1 MEINTDENAL
11 RESIKA
17 ANRGELCAG
26 IMLIL
31 LIPWLLRNELRYMK
45 FYDGFYDMLLDGTAL
60 LTAAAVFM
68 AVFYLVLGIYA
79 ILRSIAQRR
88 RYLLDRSF
96 RPGPEIHKRKLVR
109 IALMTLVGI
118 SVMFLLVL
126 GVGAAGNY
134 YDVPLS
140 NCPVVMLESLSP
152 EEAAQLDYNADRLDA
167 PHGTGGKSLLYSFAT
182 YRQDGPTI
190 RLEGEYA
197 GIGYSTFSYW
207 VNVKDIRTESLAE
220 KYFAEKEAAHDWQEV
235 QIKSWALHRLEK
247 LIIRLAYRFI
257 RKIRIKR
264 ISINIVILRFVQ
276 DCCITLKHS
285 HFSVFYKSIN
295 ICHSS
300 LAISIRFRLLIQIIF
315 KIFPGCRIVDV
326 IFWSLRLWFLNII
339 QAITLIRKSPDCIH
353 RTIRRRS
360 LPVVINMLIFIPVCI
375 RARNYKSLDYSTLS
389 NQINIVIVLCL
400 LCTHNNQSRI
410 ICNNLCIFR
419 ICDLNMPALYT
430 FIFNVLICLRNC
442 KRKSFFRLLPFRL
455 HRLRLRRKNNRRT
468 RKQHCCTQQRT

>member
-1 MEINTDENAL
+1 MSKSKYNTIKELPFAWYEVDALEAWLDEQSRQGLKMVDFFGFDFGRRRAVFMETNELPTRYRIHIKPKDGYYTRREEYKETMRELGWEYVGQLHYRADIYRAARPDAVEINTDENAL

-26 IMLIL
+26 IVLIL

-96 RPGPEIHKRKLVR
+96 RPGPEIHKCKRVR
-109 IALMTLVGI
+109 IVLLTLAGI

-182 YRQDGPTI
+182 FRQDGPTVWLATTI
-190 RLEGEYA
+190 PAGAIALSAIGSASRISAASLWRRSTTPKRQPPTAIGRRCRSPA
-197 GIGYSTFSYW
+197 GIRPCTANIPVRFRRIGTTTRTSRRTFSG
-207 VNVKDIRTESLAE
+207 
-220 KYFAEKEAAHDWQEV
+220 
-235 QIKSWALHRLEK
+235 
-247 LIIRLAYRFI
+247 
-257 RKIRIKR
+257 
-264 ISINIVILRFVQ
+264 
-276 DCCITLKHS
+276 IT
-285 HFSVFYKSIN
+285 
-295 ICHSS
+295 
-300 LAISIRFRLLIQIIF
+300 
-315 KIFPGCRIVDV
+315 
-326 IFWSLRLWFLNII
+326 
-339 QAITLIRKSPDCIH
+339 
-353 RTIRRRS
+353 TI
-360 LPVVINMLIFIPVCI
+360 
-375 RARNYKSLDYSTLS
+375 
-389 NQINIVIVLCL
+389 
-400 LCTHNNQSRI
+400 
-410 ICNNLCIFR
+410 
-419 ICDLNMPALYT
+419 
-430 FIFNVLICLRNC
+430 
-442 KRKSFFRLLPFRL
+442 
-455 HRLRLRRKNNRRT
+455 
-468 RKQHCCTQQRT
+468 

>member
-1 MEINTDENAL
+1 MSKSKYNTIKELPFAWYEVDALEAWLDEQSRQGLKMVDFFGFDFGRRRAVFMETNELPTRYRIHIKPKDGYYTR
-11 RESIKA
+11 REEYKETMRELGWEYVGQLHYRADIYRPRGPTRWRSTPTKTLCGSPSKP

-26 IMLIL
+26 IVLIL

-182 YRQDGPTI
+182 YRQDGPTVWFGDDYPGWAI
-190 RLEGEYA
+190 ALSAIGSASRISAASLWRRSTTPKRQPPTTGRRYRSRA
-197 GIGYSTFSYW
+197 GIRPCTAGTPQISGRSSTATVY
-207 VNVKDIRTESLAE
+207 RTPL
-220 KYFAEKEAAHDWQEV
+220 KYLSR
-235 QIKSWALHRLEK
+235 SWCCGWA
-247 LIIRLAYRFI
+247 
-257 RKIRIKR
+257 
-264 ISINIVILRFVQ
+264 IV
-276 DCCITLKHS
+276 
-285 HFSVFYKSIN
+285 
-295 ICHSS
+295 
-300 LAISIRFRLLIQIIF
+300 
-315 KIFPGCRIVDV
+315 
-326 IFWSLRLWFLNII
+326 WS
-339 QAITLIRKSPDCIH
+339 
-353 RTIRRRS
+353 RS
-360 LPVVINMLIFIPVCI
+360 AMTVRP
-375 RARNYKSLDYSTLS
+375 T
-389 NQINIVIVLCL
+389 
-400 LCTHNNQSRI
+400 
-410 ICNNLCIFR
+410 
-419 ICDLNMPALYT
+419 
-430 FIFNVLICLRNC
+430 
-442 KRKSFFRLLPFRL
+442 
-455 HRLRLRRKNNRRT
+455 
-468 RKQHCCTQQRT
+468 

>member
-1 MEINTDENAL
+1 MRMRKSKYTIKELPFAWYEVDALEAWLDEQSRQGLKMVDFFGFDFGRRRAVFMETNELPTRYRIHIKPKDGYYTRREEYKETMRELGWEYVGQLHYRADIYRAARPDAVEINTDENAL

-26 IMLIL
+26 IVLIL

-96 RPGPEIHKRKLVR
+96 RPGPEIHKRKRVR
-109 IALMTLVGI
+109 IVLLTLAGI
-118 SVMFLLVL
+118 SVMFLVVL

-152 EEAAQLDYNADRLDA
+152 EEAAQLDYDADRLDA

-235 QIKSWALHRLEK
+235 QIKGWDQAMYRRYTTNLRQEFHSDRLPDTPE
-247 LIIRLAYRFI
+247 
-257 RKIRIKR
+257 
-264 ISINIVILRFVQ
+264 ISQQELV
-276 DCCITLKHS
+276 
-285 HFSVFYKSIN
+285 
-295 ICHSS
+295 
-300 LAISIRFRLLIQIIF
+300 
-315 KIFPGCRIVDV
+315 
-326 IFWSLRLWFLNII
+326 LRLGNRVVTIGYDGEADMIPRLN
-339 QAITLIRKSPDCIH
+339 TLY
-353 RTIRRRS
+353 
-360 LPVVINMLIFIPVCI
+360 
-375 RARNYKSLDYSTLS
+375 A
-389 NQINIVIVLCL
+389 
-400 LCTHNNQSRI
+400 
-410 ICNNLCIFR
+410 
-419 ICDLNMPALYT
+419 
-430 FIFNVLICLRNC
+430 
-442 KRKSFFRLLPFRL
+442 
-455 HRLRLRRKNNRRT
+455 RRT
-468 RKQHCCTQQRT
+468 AAGTTA

>member
-1 MEINTDENAL
+1 MRMRKSKYTIKELPFAWYEVDALEAWLDEQSRQGLKMVDFFGFDFGLRRAVFMETNELPTRYRIHIKPKDGYYIRREEYKETMRELGWEYVGQLHYRADIYRAARPDAVEINTDENAL

-26 IMLIL
+26 IVLIL

-96 RPGPEIHKRKLVR
+96 RPGPEIHKRKRVR
-109 IALMTLVGI
+109 IVLLTLAGI
-118 SVMFLLVL
+118 SVMFLVVL

-152 EEAAQLDYNADRLDA
+152 EEAAQLDYDADRLDA

-235 QIKSWALHRLEK
+235 QIKGWDQAMYRRYTTNLRQEFHSDRLPDTPE
-247 LIIRLAYRFI
+247 
-257 RKIRIKR
+257 
-264 ISINIVILRFVQ
+264 ISQQELV
-276 DCCITLKHS
+276 
-285 HFSVFYKSIN
+285 
-295 ICHSS
+295 
-300 LAISIRFRLLIQIIF
+300 
-315 KIFPGCRIVDV
+315 
-326 IFWSLRLWFLNII
+326 LRLGNRVVTVGYTGEADMYSRLN
-339 QAITLIRKSPDCIH
+339 TLY
-353 RTIRRRS
+353 
-360 LPVVINMLIFIPVCI
+360 
-375 RARNYKSLDYSTLS
+375 A
-389 NQINIVIVLCL
+389 
-400 LCTHNNQSRI
+400 
-410 ICNNLCIFR
+410 
-419 ICDLNMPALYT
+419 
-430 FIFNVLICLRNC
+430 
-442 KRKSFFRLLPFRL
+442 
-455 HRLRLRRKNNRRT
+455 RRT
-468 RKQHCCTQQRT
+468 AAGTTA

>member
-26 IMLIL
+26 IVLIL

-182 YRQDGPTI
+182 YRQDGPTVWF
-190 RLEGEYA
+190 GDDYP
-197 GIGYSTFSYW
+197 GWGYCPFSYW
-207 VNVKDIRTESLAE
+207 VCVEDIRSESLAE
-220 KYFAEKEAAHDWQEV
+220 KYYAEKAAATTGRRYRSRAGIRPCTAGTP
-235 QIKSWALHRLEK
+235 QISGRSSTATVYRTPLKYLSRSWCCGWA
-247 LIIRLAYRFI
+247 
-257 RKIRIKR
+257 
-264 ISINIVILRFVQ
+264 IV
-276 DCCITLKHS
+276 
-285 HFSVFYKSIN
+285 
-295 ICHSS
+295 
-300 LAISIRFRLLIQIIF
+300 
-315 KIFPGCRIVDV
+315 
-326 IFWSLRLWFLNII
+326 WS
-339 QAITLIRKSPDCIH
+339 
-353 RTIRRRS
+353 RS
-360 LPVVINMLIFIPVCI
+360 AMTVRP
-375 RARNYKSLDYSTLS
+375 T
-389 NQINIVIVLCL
+389 
-400 LCTHNNQSRI
+400 
-410 ICNNLCIFR
+410 
-419 ICDLNMPALYT
+419 
-430 FIFNVLICLRNC
+430 
-442 KRKSFFRLLPFRL
+442 
-455 HRLRLRRKNNRRT
+455 
-468 RKQHCCTQQRT
+468 

>member
-1 MEINTDENAL
+1 MRMRKSKYTIKELPFAWYEVDALEAWLDEQSRQGLKMVDFFGFDFGRRRAVFMETNELPTRYRIHIKPKDGYYTRREEYKETMRELGWEYVGQLHYRADIYRAARPDAVEINTDENAL

-26 IMLIL
+26 IVLIL

-96 RPGPEIHKRKLVR
+96 RPGPEIHKRKRVR
-109 IALMTLVGI
+109 IVLLTLAGI
-118 SVMFLLVL
+118 SVMFLVVL

-152 EEAAQLDYNADRLDA
+152 EEAAQLDYDADRLDA

-235 QIKSWALHRLEK
+235 QIKGWDQAMYRRYTTNLRQEFHSDRLPDTPE
-247 LIIRLAYRFI
+247 
-257 RKIRIKR
+257 
-264 ISINIVILRFVQ
+264 ISQQELV
-276 DCCITLKHS
+276 
-285 HFSVFYKSIN
+285 
-295 ICHSS
+295 
-300 LAISIRFRLLIQIIF
+300 
-315 KIFPGCRIVDV
+315 
-326 IFWSLRLWFLNII
+326 LRLGNRVVTVGYNGEADMVPRLN
-339 QAITLIRKSPDCIH
+339 TLY
-353 RTIRRRS
+353 
-360 LPVVINMLIFIPVCI
+360 
-375 RARNYKSLDYSTLS
+375 A
-389 NQINIVIVLCL
+389 
-400 LCTHNNQSRI
+400 
-410 ICNNLCIFR
+410 
-419 ICDLNMPALYT
+419 
-430 FIFNVLICLRNC
+430 
-442 KRKSFFRLLPFRL
+442 
-455 HRLRLRRKNNRRT
+455 RRT
-468 RKQHCCTQQRT
+468 APAAELTA